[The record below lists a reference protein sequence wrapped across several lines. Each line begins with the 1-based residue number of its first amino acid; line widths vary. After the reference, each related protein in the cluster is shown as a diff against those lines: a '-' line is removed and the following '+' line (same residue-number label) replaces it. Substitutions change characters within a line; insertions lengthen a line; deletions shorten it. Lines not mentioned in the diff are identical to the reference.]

1 MVTYISEGDSRS
13 HEKGNSNKKEG
24 KITHMMSTIITSKK
38 RNEWRKGTIR
48 REGSTHT
55 ITVLHIGECTT
66 IGCSSSQGGTGTA
79 TKTARTI
86 TEITKATIPDLTT
99 TSHWALVT
107 TGLRIFVN
115 GLLNAGTLNTRFHR
129 ALHPSLVCFT
139 SSFPFSFAFEAVW

>member
-55 ITVLHIGECTT
+55 ITQFFISGSVQR
-66 IGCSSSQGGTGTA
+66 SD
-79 TKTARTI
+79 
-86 TEITKATIPDLTT
+86 DLP
-99 TSHWALVT
+99 VKEER
-107 TGLRIFVN
+107 GQQRRQP
-115 GLLNAGTLNTRFHR
+115 GR
-129 ALHPSLVCFT
+129 
-139 SSFPFSFAFEAVW
+139 